1 MKKFY
6 IFLICTSTLFNAF
19 SQIPVVLKDI
29 NPGSSRSGA
38 DYFVKV
44 GNVVFF
50 KADDGVHGYELWK
63 TDGTAAGT
71 ALVKDIRPG
80 ASGAGS
86 GLLSSGT
93 NINGTFYFSADDG
106 ISGEELW
113 KSDGTA
119 AGTMLVKDIS
129 PGNAGSFPKIGK
141 TGQTANSSFYFE
153 ATTPGTGYE
162 LWKSDGTDAGTVMVK
177 DINPASIFSD
187 SHPSLF
193 TYING
198 VVFFVA
204 WDGTHGT
211 ELWKSDGTDAGTVMV
226 KDINPLGANGV
237 SSVRGG
243 LTNFNNTLYFAADDG
258 TNGTEL
264 WTSDGTDAGTVMVKD
279 IVAGSGSGS
288 PYGLKVIGNTLY
300 FSSTQLI
307 TDSELWKSD
316 GTAAGT
322 VLVKGINS
330 SGSMGSGLSPFNFT
344 LVNGNIFFVAVDA
357 LQNSVLWKTDGTAAG
372 TMSIQ
377 SWPGQSFQNSNS
389 LTDFNG
395 TLYFSASTSPSES
408 AELWKSDGTAAG
420 SVSFDLYPGVQ
431 SSYPGNLTVL
441 NSQLLFAADDLLL
454 GRELWSI
461 SSGVLPLSLTR
472 FSVRKASNKTELSW
486 QTSAEINTSLFE
498 IERAATSQFTK
509 IGEVAAMNQAGQN
522 DYRIY
527 DEQPLQGSNFYR
539 LKMIDID
546 GRFTYSTIERIDFNS
561 IEQVRL
567 SPNPVANELK
577 VSNAGAYSL
586 LQVIDAAGKVVHQQK
601 ISGDLVTA
609 NIQTLVPGNY
619 ILRLAGSSVQKTL
632 QFVKQ

>member
-6 IFLICTSTLFNAF
+6 ILLICTFIAFTAF
-19 SQIPVVLKDI
+19 SQIPAVLKDI
-29 NPGSSRSGA
+29 NPGSSHSGA
-38 DYFVKV
+38 EYFIKV

-63 TDGTAAGT
+63 TDGTVAGT
-71 ALVKDIRPG
+71 VLVKDISPG

-86 GLLSSGT
+86 GLLFSRA
-93 NINGTFYFSADDG
+93 NINGTLYFSADDG

-119 AGTMLVKDIS
+119 AGTMLVKDVS
-129 PGNAGSFPKIGK
+129 PGSGGSFPKTGK
-141 TGQTANSSFYFE
+141 TGETANGSFYFE
-153 ATTPGTGYE
+153 ATTPGTGFE

-177 DINPASIFSD
+177 DINPASVFSD

-204 WDGTHGT
+204 WDGIHGT

-226 KDINPLGANGV
+226 KDIKPLSGSGV
-237 SSVRGG
+237 SSVQGG

-258 TNGTEL
+258 INGTEL

-279 IVAGSGSGS
+279 IEVGANSST
-288 PYGLKVIGNTLY
+288 PYGFSVIGNTLY
-300 FSSTQLI
+300 FTAAESATG
-307 TDSELWKSD
+307 TALWKSD
-316 GTAAGT
+316 GTVAGT
-322 VLVKGINS
+322 VLVKILNASGTRS
-330 SGSMGSGLSPFNFT
+330 SSPLRFT
-344 LVNGNIFFVAVDA
+344 LVNGDIFFVAVDD
-357 LQNSVLWKTDGTAAG
+357 LSNSVLWKTDGTAAG
-372 TMSIQ
+372 TVFIK
-377 SWPGQSFQNSNS
+377 SWPGSSFQSSNS

-395 TLYFSASTSPSES
+395 TLYFSASISPLES
-408 AELWKSDGTAAG
+408 AELWKSDGTASG

-431 SSYPGNLTVL
+431 NSYPTQFTVL
-441 NSQLLFAADDLLL
+441 NNQLLFAADDLPL

-461 SSGVLPLSLTR
+461 SSGVLPLHLTDFSL
-472 FSVRKASNKTELSW
+472 RKINNKTELSW
-486 QTSAEINTSLFE
+486 QTSTEINTALFE
-498 IERAATSQFTK
+498 IERSATSEFTK
-509 IGEVAAMNQAGQN
+509 IGEVAAMNRAGQHS
-522 DYRIY
+522 YRMY
-527 DEQPLQGSNFYR
+527 DKQPLQGSNFYR
-539 LKMIDID
+539 LKMIDTD

-567 SPNPVANELK
+567 SPNPAGNELK
-577 VSNAGAYSL
+577 VSNAGAYNL

-601 ISGDLVTA
+601 ISDEQVVA
-609 NIQTLVPGNY
+609 NIRTLLRGNY
-619 ILRLAGSSVQKTL
+619 VLRLTGNNVQKSL

>member
-6 IFLICTSTLFNAF
+6 ILLICTFIAFTAF
-19 SQIPVVLKDI
+19 SQIPAVLKDI
-29 NPGSSRSGA
+29 NPGSTRSGA
-38 DYFVKV
+38 DNFIKV

-71 ALVKDIRPG
+71 VLVKDIWPG
-80 ASGAGS
+80 ALGS
-86 GLLSSGT
+86 DIQISKA
-93 NINGTFYFSADDG
+93 NINGTLYFSADDG
-106 ISGEELW
+106 INGVELW

-119 AGTMLVKDIS
+119 AGTLLVKDIDPGSSGSYPS
-129 PGNAGSFPKIGK
+129 PNKGGEA
-141 TGQTANSSFYFE
+141 ANGLFYFR
-153 ATTPGTGYE
+153 ARSAGTGYE

-177 DINPASIFSD
+177 DINPAAVFSD
-187 SHPSLF
+187 SNPSLF

-198 VVFFVA
+198 VMFFIA

-226 KDINPLGANGV
+226 KDIKLLSGNGV

-258 TNGTEL
+258 INGTEL

-288 PYGLKVIGNTLY
+288 PYGLKVLGNTLY

-395 TLYFSASTSPSES
+395 TLYFSASTSPSETS
-408 AELWKSDGTAAG
+408 ELWKSDGTAAG
-420 SVSFDLYPGVQ
+420 SVSFDLNPGPQ
-431 SSYPGNLTVL
+431 SSYPSQLTVL
-441 NSQLLFAADDLLL
+441 NNHLLFAADDLLL

-461 SSGVLPLSLTR
+461 SSGVLPLSLTG
-472 FSVRKASNKTELSW
+472 FSVRRVNDKTELSW
-486 QTSAEINTSLFE
+486 QTSVEINTAIFE
-498 IERAATSQFTK
+498 IERSATSQFTK
-509 IGEVAAMNQAGQN
+509 IGEVAAINQAGQHS
-522 DYRIY
+522 YRMY
-527 DEQPLQGSNFYR
+527 DEKPLLGTNFYR

-546 GRFTYSTIERIDFNS
+546 GQFTYSKIERIDFNS

-567 SPNPVANELK
+567 SPNPAGNELK
-577 VSNAGAYSL
+577 VSNAGAYNL

-601 ISGDLVTA
+601 ISNEQVIA
-609 NIQTLVPGNY
+609 NIQTLAPGNY
-619 ILRLAGSSVQKTL
+619 VLRLTGSNVQRSL
-632 QFVKQ
+632 QFIKQ